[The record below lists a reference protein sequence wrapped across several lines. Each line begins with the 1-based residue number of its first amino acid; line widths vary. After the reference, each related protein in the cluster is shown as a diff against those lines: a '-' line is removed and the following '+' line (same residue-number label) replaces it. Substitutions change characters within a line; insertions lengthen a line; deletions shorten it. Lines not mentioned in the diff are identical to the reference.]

1 MAGKSSD
8 YLDAHLLDS
17 ILGSGTPAT
26 VYVAL
31 FTARGTDA
39 QSDAGTNLV
48 EVSGGSY
55 ARAAVTNNATN
66 WPAASGTTPTQ
77 KANGTAITFPTATG
91 AWGTVTAAGVYDA
104 PSGGNLL
111 FWADL
116 GTSKTIASSDT
127 ATIAVGQLSLGLNP

>member
-1 MAGKSSD
+1 MSGSASD
-8 YLDAHLLDS
+8 YLEAVLLDAK
-17 ILGSGTPAT
+17 LGSGSPAT

-39 QSDAGTNLV
+39 QSDAGTTFT
-48 EVSGGSY
+48 ECSGGSY

-66 WPAASGTTPTQ
+66 FPAASGTTPTV
-77 KANGTAITFPTATG
+77 KANGTTITFPTATG

-104 PSGGNLL
+104 ASSGNLL

-116 GTSKTIASSDT
+116 TVAKTIASGDT
-127 ATIAVGQLSLGLNP
+127 ASLAVGTLTLSLD

>member
-1 MAGKSSD
+1 MAGSISD
-8 YLDAHLLDS
+8 YHEAASLDA
-17 ILGSGTPAT
+17 ILGSGAPAT

-39 QSDAGTNLV
+39 QSDAGTNFV

-55 ARAAVTNNATN
+55 ARKAVTNNATN
-66 WPAASGTTPTQ
+66 FPAASGTTPTV
-77 KANGTAITFPTATG
+77 KANGTAITFVTATG

-104 PSGGNLL
+104 ASAGNLL

-116 GTSKTIASSDT
+116 ATAKTIASGDT
-127 ATIAVGQLSLGLNP
+127 ASLAIGALTLSLD